1 MKAVTTRV
9 AETVLGDGAAAPPPS
24 APKAAAPAKAPK
36 APSVQSSAPALSF
49 DELLA
54 NSIVQKEE
62 FIGRKLSDLEKEDLK
77 LKLSKLMK

>member
-1 MKAVTTRV
+1 MKAALPDWVTSLSKLSGVSST
-9 AETVLGDGAAAPPPS
+9 APE
-24 APKAAAPAKAPK
+24 AAAAPAKAPK